1 VCPVP
6 GSSFSNTWGAS
17 RSGGR
22 SHKGVDMMAASGAP
36 VYAPVGGTVS
46 HKSNRLGGLSFHLNG
61 DDGNYYYGTH
71 LSAYGSGGRV
81 SAGTVV
87 GYVGNSGNA
96 RYTASHLHFEVHP
109 NHGGAVN
116 PYPYVR
122 PVC

>member
-1 VCPVP
+1 
-6 GSSFSNTWGAS
+6 
-17 RSGGR
+17 
-22 SHKGVDMMAASGAP
+22 MMAPSGTP

-71 LSAYGSGGRV
+71 LSDYGSGGRV

-96 RYTASHLHFEVHP
+96 RYTAAHLHFEVHP

>member
-1 VCPVP
+1 
-6 GSSFSNTWGAS
+6 
-17 RSGGR
+17 
-22 SHKGVDMMAASGAP
+22 MMAPSGTP
-36 VYAPVGGTVS
+36 VYAPVAGTVT
-46 HKSNRLGGLSFHLNG
+46 HRSNRLGGLSFHLNG
-61 DDGNYYYGTH
+61 DDGHYYYGTH
-71 LSAYGSGGRV
+71 LSAYGNGGRV

-96 RYTASHLHFEVHP
+96 RYTAAHLHFEVHP